1 MHTRA
6 APQVGINGNH
16 GGPQPGGGG
25 WVLRPNEFI
34 KFAMGA
40 GYSGARAWGRIACAA
55 APTDPTCAN
64 YTCAAAAGSIPT
76 SCTLAPTKG
85 KVTLFEIKLDS
96 YASLDFYDISL
107 VDAYNLPMNI
117 VPVPGIYSG
126 EGTP

>member
-1 MHTRA
+1 VHTRA